1 MEVRGIARIDYP
13 QPPKGALFRI
23 IV

>member
-13 QPPKGALFRI
+13 QPNQGVYWP
-23 IV
+23 